1 MRGGSDYMYFP
12 PCPALLRLPVLMTTR
27 EFDGRL
33 TLLSMA
39 LA

>member
-1 MRGGSDYMYFP
+1 MYFP
-12 PCPALLRLPVLMTTR
+12 PFPALLRLPVLMTTH

-39 LA
+39 LAWSC